1 MGMSATAMP
10 PANWGSI
17 WSATELETHRSALYL
32 ARLQRVRDTM
42 RRANLPAL
50 LVMDANNIL
59 YATGARNMTIFA
71 LRAPS
76 RYLLLFAEGPAIL
89 YEYGGSEH
97 LSATLPTLD
106 RIVPAI
112 NVGYLGT
119 GGAMEP
125 ACRRFAAEVAATI
138 HAIDP
143 TVDCIGV
150 DRFPFMAI
158 DALRQAGLRV
168 RDADEVFIPARATK
182 LPIEIPYVRESMRR
196 VLEGVRRLEQSIAPG
211 CSENEVWAHLWF
223 DLMQKDGQCLTTR
236 LCQSGP
242 RTFPYFQEAGSR
254 VLQAGDLLCL
264 DTDAMGFE
272 GYAADL
278 SRSFLCGNGA
288 PSADQRQL
296 YQLAQEN
303 LAVNAALLAPGR
315 SWREFAERAWSCPDE
330 YRPWHYG
337 LIGHG
342 LGMAGEFPNIPHFDP
357 AQPYPLTGHI
367 EPGMLICLESYIG
380 SARVGQGVKLEQQ
393 YLVHE
398 THAECL
404 STYPM
409 DARLGGYGA

>member
-1 MGMSATAMP
+1 MTATLASDP
-10 PANWGSI
+10 TWATV
-17 WSATELETHRSALYL
+17 WSASELEAHRHTLYL

-42 RRANLPAL
+42 RRVGMPAL

-76 RYLLLFAEGPAIL
+76 RYLLLFADGPAIL

-97 LSATLPTLD
+97 LSAALPTLD
-106 RIVPAI
+106 RITPAI

-119 GGAMEP
+119 GGDMEP
-125 ACRRFAAEVAATI
+125 ACRRFASEITATI

-143 TVDCIGV
+143 TVDTIGV
-150 DRFPFMAI
+150 DRFPFMAV
-158 DALRQAGLRV
+158 DALRRAGLRV

-182 LPIEIPYVRESMRR
+182 LAMEVPYLRESLRR
-196 VLEGVRRLEQSIAPG
+196 VQEGVHRLEQAIAPG
-211 CSENEVWAHLWF
+211 RSENEVWAHLWF
-223 DLMQKDGQCLTTR
+223 DLMQKDGQFLTTR

-264 DTDAMGFE
+264 DTDAQGFE

-278 SRSFLCGNGA
+278 SRTFLCGDAA
-288 PSADQRQL
+288 PNALQQQL

-303 LAVNAALLAPGR
+303 LALNAALLAPGL
-315 SWREFAERAWSCPDE
+315 SFRELAERAWTGPQE
-330 YRPWHYG
+330 YQPWRYG

-342 LGMAGEFPNIPHFDP
+342 LGLAGEFPNIPHADP
-357 AQPYPLTGHI
+357 RQHYPLLGQI
-367 EPGMLICLESYIG
+367 EPGMVICLESYIG
-380 SARVGQGVKLEQQ
+380 SPHAGQGVKLEQQ
-393 YLVHE
+393 YLVHD
-398 THAECL
+398 THVECL

-409 DARLGGYGA
+409 DTRLGGAL

>member
-1 MGMSATAMP
+1 MTTDATPQGVGATE
-10 PANWGSI
+10 
-17 WSATELETHRSALYL
+17 WSAAELEAKRPTLYR

-42 RRANLPAL
+42 RRANLPGL

-71 LRAPS
+71 LRSPS

-97 LSATLPTLD
+97 LSAALPTLD
-106 RIVPAI
+106 RIEPAI

-119 GGAMEP
+119 GGDMQS
-125 ACRRFAAEVAATI
+125 ACRRLANEITATI
-138 HAIDP
+138 RAIDP
-143 TVDCIGV
+143 TIDCIGV

-158 DALRQAGLRV
+158 DALRQAGLRL
-168 RDADEVFIPARATK
+168 RDADEVLIPARANK

-196 VLEGVRRLEQSIAPG
+196 VQEGVHRLEQAIAPG
-211 CSENEVWAHLWF
+211 RSENEVWAHLWF
-223 DLMQKDGQCLTTR
+223 DLMQKDGQFLTTR

-264 DTDAMGFE
+264 DTDAQGYE

-278 SRSFLCGNGA
+278 SRSFLCGDGA

-303 LAVNAALLAPGR
+303 LAVNAALLVPGR
-315 SWREFAERAWSCPDE
+315 PWREFAERAWQGPDE
-330 YRPWHYG
+330 YRPWRYG

-342 LGMAGEFPNIPHFDP
+342 LGLAGEYPNIPHVDP
-357 AQPYPLTGHI
+357 GQPYPLTGSI
-367 EPGMLICLESYIG
+367 EPGMVICLESYIG
-380 SARVGQGVKLEQQ
+380 SPRVAQGVKLENQ
-393 YLVHE
+393 YLVHDD
-398 THAECL
+398 HVECL
-404 STYPM
+404 SSYPM
-409 DARLGGYGA
+409 DASLGGASV